1 MVSKKYFDRA
11 EELLAAVKFSGDNRY
26 MKEVFLG
33 DIALAKGDLAKA
45 KEHWNAVPKEE
56 WLGQYEVGE
65 RFNRLNDYEKAIE
78 CFNNAYKAQTAPRK
92 MDMMYSLAFLYK
104 KLGRF
109 AEAKK
114 EWELIA
120 ETLIS
125 DYGMDEDNNDI
136 AWAKDE
142 IAQLKKLLGE
152 A

>member
-1 MVSKKYFDRA
+1 M
-11 EELLAAVKFSGDNRY
+11 LAAVKFNGENKY

-33 DIALAKGDLAKA
+33 DIALAKGDVAKA
-45 KEHWNAVPKEE
+45 KEIWNRIPKKD

-65 RFNRLNDYEKAIE
+65 RFNRLNEYERAIE
-78 CFNNAYKAQTAPRK
+78 CFNNAYEAQTAPRK

-114 EWELIA
+114 EWELIIA
-120 ETLIS
+120 GLIS
-125 DYGMDEDNNDI
+125 DYGIDEDNNDI